1 MIRPLDV
8 EGLPSGLWSVDPN
21 AQFQPG
27 QILGLISLGGEIL
40 MTVSDGTTI
49 PPYGIADDVKTVAF
63 TKPVFNER
71 VFTMPSVQLVGDDGY
86 GHPILLAP
94 VSARLKASSIITSSF
109 KSDVAVILHPINGV
123 IEFPAGTALNYD
135 TQGTGVMD
143 SLVAVVS
150 YTYEVAGVPGDDT
163 TRGSGKVTVWN
174 RRGEYITD
182 QFDTL
187 ATYPL
192 NAPLY
197 CCNGKFTTSAP
208 CENAPVIAMVTGPPS
223 TLTATL
229 QLLWF

>member
-21 AQFQPG
+21 CQFQPG
-27 QILGLISLGGEIL
+27 QILGLISLGGEVL
-40 MTVSDGTTI
+40 MSVSDGTTI

-63 TKPVFNER
+63 TKPSFNER
-71 VFTMPSVQLVGDDGY
+71 VFVVPPPQLVADDGY
-86 GHPILLAP
+86 GHPQLVSP
-94 VSARLKASSIITSSF
+94 VTTRLKASSIVSSSF
-109 KSDVAVILHPINGV
+109 RSDVDVILHPINGV
-123 IEFPAGTALNYD
+123 VEFPALTLLNYD
-135 TQGTGVMD
+135 TLGDGNMNA
-143 SLVAVVS
+143 LVAVVS
-150 YTYEVAGVPGDDT
+150 YTYEIAGIPGDDT

-197 CCNGKFTTSAP
+197 CCNGKFTTTPP